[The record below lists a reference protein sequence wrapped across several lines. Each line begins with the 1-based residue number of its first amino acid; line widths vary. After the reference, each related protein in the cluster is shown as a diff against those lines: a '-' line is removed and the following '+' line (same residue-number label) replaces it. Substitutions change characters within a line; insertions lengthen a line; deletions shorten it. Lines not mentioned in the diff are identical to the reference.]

1 MVDPVASVPAS
12 TSSTAAKADIKV
24 ATPNLI
30 IQSSELV
37 PIEIMTD
44 LIFEDIG
51 GQEIITITR
60 SDIING
66 QDVLYRPIKNLT
78 MLSYQYSPQRV
89 LGLQDTS
96 KEFFDNFPIKLDA
109 HVPAEGTGPNKE
121 VVYLD
126 PDTGDLVINV
136 INMEPNELVQ
146 VSLQSKGSQY
156 NGTIYKVDEI

>member
-1 MVDPVASVPAS
+1 MVDSVAPVPAS
-12 TSSTAAKADIKV
+12 TSSSAAKADIKI

-30 IQSSELV
+30 IQGSELV

-66 QDVLYRPIKNLT
+66 QNVLYRPIKNLT

-96 KEFFDNFPIKLDA
+96 KEFFDNFPIKLDT
-109 HVPAEGTGPNKE
+109 HVPSEGTGPSKE

-136 INMEPNELVQ
+136 TNMEPNELVQ

-156 NGTIYKVDEI
+156 NGTIYEVNEI